1 MIKDFEKF
9 REDTN
14 KYLTELREA
23 WNNSLSQIQ
32 ENKQINKQ
40 TKYAGEWNDKKSES
54 KIVLTKER
62 EYWKEASWSD
72 SGSRR
77 EPHKQSGSKRRQ
89 NVRTWTTQ
97 AKNIKRIRKHM
108 KDVCRKL
115 GTLWKD
121 QTHELR
127 VQMKEKNPRTMV

>member
-40 TKYAGEWNDKKSES
+40 TKYAGE
-54 KIVLTKER
+54 
-62 EYWKEASWSD
+62 
-72 SGSRR
+72 
-77 EPHKQSGSKRRQ
+77 
-89 NVRTWTTQ
+89 
-97 AKNIKRIRKHM
+97 
-108 KDVCRKL
+108 
-115 GTLWKD
+115 
-121 QTHELR
+121 
-127 VQMKEKNPRTMV
+127 

>member
-40 TKYAGEWNDKKSES
+40 TKYAGEWNDKKNQNLKSYLLKRENTENKQAEVTVDRGES
-54 KIVLTKER
+54 LTSRVGQR
-62 EYWKEASWSD
+62 ED
-72 SGSRR
+72 RMSGL
-77 EPHKQSGSKRRQ
+77 EPLKQ
-89 NVRTWTTQ
+89 
-97 AKNIKRIRKHM
+97 RI
-108 KDVCRKL
+108 
-115 GTLWKD
+115 
-121 QTHELR
+121 
-127 VQMKEKNPRTMV
+127 